1 MVPPKQPLDSVGCRT
16 SEAQKDAS
24 HDHTHEK
31 QGGSR
36 IDGPA
41 NRRLPQEVS
50 RTPSL
55 LSLLPLLSLSSV
67 IAGPSGE
74 RKLSSFGCVSVHN
87 RIAIVASA
95 SFDWSLTVF
104 TSWIWT
110 LVTVGKESVM
120 SLATLDVVRPTVAS
134 RHAVPAIGYAL
145 REQNRYIL
153 NDPAINAVEIT
164 FERADDPLRIDRY
177 LGEQEFEHVG
187 IHALKLSVASPD
199 APGHNYLDTLR
210 TIAEENDAES
220 ISDHLGF
227 TRDGHNGVEMGHFA
241 PPPFTPAALD
251 VTCRNIDFVQTFF
264 ARRDLRFYIENIAY
278 LFRFEGTM
286 SEAQFLSRVLHN
298 TGCGWLLDV
307 TNVYANATNFGF
319 DAYEFIA
326 EVMPSADRVQ
336 LHLAGGFFDE
346 QAGMYIDSHSEPI
359 PEPVWNL
366 YRHALDQGRGKIDA
380 VFLERD
386 QNYPDERGWRR
397 EIRQVRAIA
406 EETYCS
412 R

>member
-1 MVPPKQPLDSVGCRT
+1 
-16 SEAQKDAS
+16 
-24 HDHTHEK
+24 
-31 QGGSR
+31 
-36 IDGPA
+36 
-41 NRRLPQEVS
+41 
-50 RTPSL
+50 
-55 LSLLPLLSLSSV
+55 
-67 IAGPSGE
+67 
-74 RKLSSFGCVSVHN
+74 
-87 RIAIVASA
+87 
-95 SFDWSLTVF
+95 
-104 TSWIWT
+104 
-110 LVTVGKESVM
+110 M
-120 SLATLDVVRPTVAS
+120 SLATLNTPRATNSSQVTV
-134 RHAVPAIGYAL
+134 PGIGYAL

-177 LGEQEFEHVG
+177 LGEQEFEHVE

-199 APGHNYLDTLR
+199 APGHNYLETLLA
-210 TIAEENDAES
+210 IAEENDAES

-227 TRDGHNGVEMGHFA
+227 TRDAHNGVEMGHFA

-251 VTCRNIDFVQTFF
+251 ATCRNIDLVQTFF
-264 ARRDLRFYIENIAY
+264 ARRDRRFYIENIAY

-286 SEAQFLSRVLHN
+286 TEADFLWRVLKN

-307 TNVYANATNFGF
+307 TNVYVNAVNFGF
-319 DAYEFIA
+319 DPYDFIA
-326 EVMPSADRVQ
+326 EVMPAADRVQ

-366 YRHALDQGRGKIDA
+366 YRHALDQGRKKIDA

-406 EETYCS
+406 EEICNP